1 METKDEGKKF
11 SGGSYQQKKIN
22 NIHSLR
28 LSLREFRREENRLKC
43 GILCLG
49 EMRFILVS
57 LEKNG
62 RLKTMSQV
70 GFSEK

>member
-1 METKDEGKKF
+1 VDLTNKRKSTTF
-11 SGGSYQQKKIN
+11 
-22 NIHSLR
+22 SLR
-28 LSLREFRREENRLKC
+28 LSLREFQREENRLKC